1 MERKELIR
9 PEVLRANYRIA
20 ESRPLAGGKILL
32 RNAVFVLVA
41 ITLGAALLLTMTSY
55 KVTEQAPGVL
65 VPVAGLQKLSVG
77 GSGHLRELLVEEG
90 NPVRPGQALARVSL
104 ASVSQFSETHHL
116 RIQALRKRR
125 ESLLEKLPLHE
136 KEYELALRRIRELL
150 THAEHSLQTARRKQ
164 ALLRERIRVSERHL
178 RQIESLFESAAIT
191 TFQFDEAYAAHL
203 QLEQEAAES
212 ERQAADQE
220 IRRKDLEADDQ
231 QQKLAKEQ
239 LDLSRREEL
248 DQLASEIR
256 QLEMQQSVVLRADRA
271 GVVATIAA
279 RAGDSFRAGQPLIY
293 LGPEQSLLAAE
304 IYIPSRVI
312 GKVAVGQ
319 QVLLSY
325 ESFDY
330 REYGRYTATIDAIAG
345 ARLDPRE
352 QLLPLS
358 LLNEPVYRVRAALE
372 RQTASGVEQHQLL
385 AGMQFQANIV
395 TDEMPLIGLVF
406 KPLRSLRGLIW

>member
-136 KEYELALRRIRELL
+136 KEYELALRRNRELL